1 MGRCHVLKTPTPTKS
16 RYNRSL
22 IRSSKKLDTAAASAL
37 LELSCGNSETDP
49 DLEMESGTASQTD
62 VTCSLLK
69 AMDSEVQR
77 LQMENARLQQK
88 VDSQNFDLPFF
99 YGDDAKVKYYTGL
112 TNFSVLKALY
122 DYVEP
127 DIPITHKSAL
137 NKFQQLMVVLMKLRL
152 NASNQDLAVRFGVS
166 DTTISRVFQT
176 VLEILHV
183 LLKPLIHWPDREELK
198 KTMPMSFRTH
208 FGTKVAVIIDCFEI
222 TIERPSNLRA
232 RCETWSNYKHNNT
245 AKYLIGVT
253 PQGVISFISNGY
265 GGRASDKTI
274 TETCGILNKLVPGD
288 VILADRGFDI
298 QDSVGTMSAQ
308 VYIPAFT
315 KGKAQLGA
323 LDVERTRRIANSRIH
338 VERVIGVVR
347 QKYSILSSRIAHDF
361 LQSDSSDDL
370 PLDKI
375 VQVCCGLTNMCD
387 SVVPIN

>member
-1 MGRCHVLKTPTPTKS
+1 MADYRLPKVIKHQGEKTQQLSQDRRDKWLANIARVDLKASSYDNLRICSDHFINKPADLYDQLNPDWAPTVKMGRCHVLKTPTPTKS

-176 VLEILHV
+176 GFLKILQ
-183 LLKPLIHWPDREELK
+183 W
-198 KTMPMSFRTH
+198 
-208 FGTKVAVIIDCFEI
+208 
-222 TIERPSNLRA
+222 
-232 RCETWSNYKHNNT
+232 
-245 AKYLIGVT
+245 
-253 PQGVISFISNGY
+253 GY
-265 GGRASDKTI
+265 
-274 TETCGILNKLVPGD
+274 
-288 VILADRGFDI
+288 
-298 QDSVGTMSAQ
+298 
-308 VYIPAFT
+308 
-315 KGKAQLGA
+315 
-323 LDVERTRRIANSRIH
+323 
-338 VERVIGVVR
+338 
-347 QKYSILSSRIAHDF
+347 
-361 LQSDSSDDL
+361 
-370 PLDKI
+370 
-375 VQVCCGLTNMCD
+375 
-387 SVVPIN
+387 